1 MNHFEANPKNNP
13 LAMIIPVLSA
23 YFSRIFVYQGLKDRS
38 QQSASKAMSC
48 SPYAVRDYASAAR
61 VYSTPKVGRIF
72 GYLRD
77 ADRKSKGQG
86 NATISDGMILRETIF
101 KILN

>member
-1 MNHFEANPKNNP
+1 MV
-13 LAMIIPVLSA
+13 IPVLSA
-23 YFSRIFVYQGLKDRS
+23 YFSRLFVYHGLKDKS
-38 QQSASKAMSC
+38 QNAAARAMSC
-48 SPYAVRDYASAAR
+48 SPYAVRDYSSAAK
-61 VYSTPKVGRIF
+61 VYSVSKVSRIF

-86 NATISDGMILRETIF
+86 NATISDGMLLRETVF